1 MPARKQKRL
10 TTGNTNLSPRPPLR
24 NASTPKSRQS
34 PRMLRAKADHLDSVL
49 QENCNVKKGQTYV
62 DDERSHLHIVQNTR
76 LKDDHVDKVVHET
89 NNVAKGKTFISHDE
103 IGRID
108 YQSYHLHK
116 SDTHL
121 KDDAVNRILHE
132 ENSATE
138 GSPHNNQP
146 THLQA
151 VRSPNEVD
159 RISRRDEKVVVPVS
173 HLHIVKDT
181 HGKDDHMNELLI
193 DGVKPVHHHK
203 PKVEPLAN
211 AARKQREEALAKKMA
226 EKFSGLKTAFLSTD
240 QDKSGCIN
248 KAEFAEMARKS
259 FALDLN
265 DQ

>member
-1 MPARKQKRL
+1 
-10 TTGNTNLSPRPPLR
+10 
-24 NASTPKSRQS
+24 
-34 PRMLRAKADHLDSVL
+34 MLRAKADHLDSVL

-89 NNVAKGKTFISHDE
+89 NNVTKGKTFISHDE
-103 IGRID
+103 VGRID

-121 KDDAVNRILHE
+121 KDDTVNKILHE
-132 ENSATE
+132 ENPATK
-138 GSPHNNQP
+138 GSPHID
-146 THLQA
+146 H
-151 VRSPNEVD
+151 
-159 RISRRDEKVVVPVS
+159 ISRRDGKVVVPVS
-173 HLHIVKDT
+173 HLQIVKDT

-193 DGVKPVHHHK
+193 DGVKPVHHRK

-211 AARKQREEALAKKMA
+211 AARKQREEVLAKKMA
-226 EKFSGLKTAFLSTD
+226 EKFSGLSDAFLFAD

-248 KAEFAEMARKS
+248 KAEFAEMARNS